1 MSDLGRAVA
10 EYLAARRALGFKL
23 ERDGHLLPDFVASL
37 DQAGLTTVTIDAA
50 VAWATR
56 PVGADPSWWGARL
69 AIVRGFACWLAAFD
83 PATQVPPADLLP
95 SRSRRAEP
103 YPYTDDDIAALM
115 QAARA
120 IPAPLKAATYET
132 LIGLLAVTGMRVGEA
147 IRLDRSDLDCGHG
160 VLTIRD
166 TKFGKS
172 REIPLHP
179 STVEAL
185 AAYIRLR
192 ERLCPRPA
200 TPSLFISTAGTR
212 LIYKNVHHKW
222 LDLVS
227 HAGLEP
233 RSRRCR
239 PRPHD
244 LRHRFAITTL
254 LGWYRDGANV
264 EARLPQLSTYLGHI
278 APGDTYW
285 YLQAAP
291 ELLAFAAQQLEATQG
306 ELR

>member
-10 EYLAARRALGFKL
+10 EYLATRRALGFKL
-23 ERDGHLLPDFVASL
+23 ERDGQLLPDFVAFL
-37 DQAGLTTVTIDAA
+37 DQAGLATVTIDAA

-56 PVGADPSWWGARL
+56 PAGADPSWWGARL
-69 AIVRGFACWLAAFD
+69 AIVRGFARWLAAFD
-83 PATQVPPADLLP
+83 PATEVPPADLLP
-95 SRSRRAEP
+95 MRSRRAEP
-103 YPYTDDDIAALM
+103 YPYTDGDIAALM
-115 QAARA
+115 RAARG
-120 IPAPLKAATYET
+120 IPLSLKAATYET

-147 IRLDRSDLDCGHG
+147 IRLDRADLDGEDG

-185 AAYIRLR
+185 AAYSGLR
-192 ERLCPRPA
+192 DRLCPRPT

-227 HAGLEP
+227 RAGLEP

-244 LRHRFAITTL
+244 LRHRFAVTTQ

-264 EARLPQLSTYLGHI
+264 EARLPQLSTYLGHV
-278 APGDTYW
+278 APRGTYW
-285 YLQAAP
+285 YLHAAP
-291 ELLAFAAQQLEATQG
+291 ELLALAAQQLEATQG

>member
-10 EYLAARRALGFKL
+10 CYLATRRALGFKL
-23 ERDGHLLPDFVASL
+23 ERDGQLLPDFVASL

-50 VAWATR
+50 LAWATR
-56 PVGADPSWWGARL
+56 PAGADPSWWGARL
-69 AIVRGFACWLAAFD
+69 AIVRGFARWLAAFD
-83 PATQVPPADLLP
+83 PATEVPPADLLP
-95 SRSRRAEP
+95 MRSRRAEP

-115 QAARA
+115 RAART

-132 LIGLLAVTGMRVGEA
+132 LIGLLAVTGVRVGEA
-147 IRLDRSDLDCGHG
+147 IRLDRADLDPEDG
-160 VLTIRD
+160 VVTIRD

-172 REIPLHP
+172 REIPLHL

-185 AAYIRLR
+185 AAYSRLR
-192 ERLCPRPA
+192 DRLCPRPT
-200 TPSLFISTAGTR
+200 TPSLFVSTTGTR
-212 LIYKNVHHKW
+212 LIYKNVHHQW

-227 HAGLEP
+227 RAGLEP

-244 LRHRFAITTL
+244 LRHRFVVTTL
-254 LGWYRDGANV
+254 LGWYHDGANV
-264 EARLPQLSTYLGHI
+264 EARLPQLSTYLGHV
-278 APGDTYW
+278 APRDTYW

-291 ELLAFAAQQLEATQG
+291 ELMALAAQRLEATQG

>member
-10 EYLAARRALGFKL
+10 EYLATRRALGFKL
-23 ERDGHLLPDFVASL
+23 ERDGQLLPDFVASL

-50 VAWATR
+50 LAWATR
-56 PVGADPSWWGARL
+56 PAGADPSWWGARL
-69 AIVRGFACWLAAFD
+69 AIVRGFARWLAAFD

-95 SRSRRAEP
+95 MRSRRAEP

-115 QAARA
+115 RAARA

-147 IRLDRSDLDCGHG
+147 IRLDRGDLDCDDG
-160 VLTIRD
+160 VLTVRD

-179 STVEAL
+179 STAEAL
-185 AAYIRLR
+185 AAYSRLR
-192 ERLCPRPA
+192 DRLCPRPT

-212 LIYKNVHHKW
+212 LIYKNVHRKW

-227 HAGLEP
+227 RAGLEP

-244 LRHRFAITTL
+244 LRHRFAVTTL
-254 LGWYRDGANV
+254 LGWYRAGANV
-264 EARLPQLSTYLGHI
+264 EARLPQLSTYLGHV
-278 APGDTYW
+278 APSDTYW
-285 YLQAAP
+285 YLHAAP
-291 ELLAFAAQQLEATQG
+291 ELMARAAQQLEAAQG